1 MAALASFTSWLLHFR
16 FNAYSGLF
24 QHTTKISVMQTNES
38 EEAENPF
45 ELLPDF
51 VLAMIMYMLTTSD
64 LLNAMVLT
72 CFHDPLSLTFQRLF
86 AKGGCSSHNTNPLCG
101 KTGLYVFTCNQQD
114 SLKCAVHFR
123 KRTFLCNIWKQ
134 QVTILETL
142 VLRAFREHF
151 NPTLHSHHLIFRVCC
166 FVKHLSHNR

>member
-1 MAALASFTSWLLHFR
+1 M
-16 FNAYSGLF
+16 
-24 QHTTKISVMQTNES
+24 KTNES

-45 ELLPDF
+45 ELLPNF

-72 CFHDPLSLTFQRLF
+72 CFHDTLPLLTFQRLF
-86 AKGGCSSHNTNPLCG
+86 AKGGCSSLNTNPLCG
-101 KTGLYVFTCNQQD
+101 KTGLYVYVCNQKD
-114 SLKCAVHFR
+114 SRKCSVHFR

-142 VLRAFREHF
+142 VLIAFREYS
-151 NPTLHSHHLIFRVCC
+151 NQTLHSNHLIFPVCY
-166 FVKHLSHNR
+166 FVKTPFTHNR